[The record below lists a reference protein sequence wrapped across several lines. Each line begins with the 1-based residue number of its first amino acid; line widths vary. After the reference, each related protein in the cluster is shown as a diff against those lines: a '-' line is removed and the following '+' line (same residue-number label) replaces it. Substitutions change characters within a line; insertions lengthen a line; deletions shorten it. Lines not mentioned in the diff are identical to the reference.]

1 MREVA
6 DMESVRV
13 IADLIAEEDLV
24 QRRIERSLDRYGF
37 ARSGYKV
44 TVFVR
49 NGIAHLS
56 GSVRYE
62 EEIAAVGALVS
73 KSDGITGVVNRIL
86 YREPP
91 SADRRA
97 DGKEER

>member
-13 IADLIAEEDLV
+13 IADVIAEEDLV

-37 ARSGYKV
+37 AGSGYKV
-44 TVFVR
+44 AVMIR

-62 EEIAAVGALVS
+62 EEIAVVGALVS
-73 KSDGITGVVNRIL
+73 RTHGITGVVNRLL

-91 SADRRA
+91 PTHRRA
-97 DGKEER
+97 DGKEDR